1 MSERKAINKY
11 YPPDWDPSKV
21 PKKKKN
27 TNPNAEK
34 VRLMVPFSMKCLQC
48 SEYISARRKFN
59 ARKEIT
65 SEKYMGI
72 KIIRFHIKCPR
83 CNNSLSF
90 QTDPKSAGF
99 IPVNG
104 CARNYE
110 SLTATE
116 AIKPLETEDE
126 IFARLEKQEKE
137 DQEFQEQQQRRKN
150 NPFWQRQAQDN
161 SKDAM
166 SNLEEKLIEQ
176 KREQEVHDHLMYLQ
190 AKTTRLQQS
199 GGQDQLLNQA
209 KEKLRSDLKRDRE
222 EADKTAGFDLAVKP
236 KAPQNSTPEPGP
248 PLTVSGKITVKKARL
263 SNPQPRDV
271 VRVTN
276 DDTAKPVV
284 TKAPGSDSTPST
296 VSDPSNTQN
305 PTPLAPTSVF
315 GDYESSDGE
324 E

>member
-48 SEYISARRKFN
+48 QEYISARRKFN

-83 CNNSLSF
+83 CNYSLLF
-90 QTDPKSAGF
+90 QTDPKTAGF
-99 IPVNG
+99 IPVAG

-110 SLTATE
+110 SLSATE
-116 AIKPLETEDE
+116 TVKPLETEEE
-126 IFARLEKQEKE
+126 IFERLEKQEKE
-137 DQEFQEQQQRRKN
+137 DQDFQEQQKRRKN
-150 NPFWQRQAQDN
+150 NPFWLRQTQDS

-166 SNLEEKLIEQ
+166 SNLEDKLIEQ

-190 AKTTRLQQS
+190 AKATKLQQS
-199 GGQDQLLNQA
+199 GGQDGLVSQA
-209 KEKLRSDLKRDRE
+209 QEKIRLDLKRERE
-222 EADKTAGFDLAVKP
+222 QDEESAKNTLQKSQTTSIPLRKIAHAKCEIKIPLLTAGRFTSRKTDFPSVTSHDSGHVPGNVSALTAVEHSEIAKKP
-236 KAPQNSTPEPGP
+236 E
-248 PLTVSGKITVKKARL
+248 IEM
-263 SNPQPRDV
+263 
-271 VRVTN
+271 
-276 DDTAKPVV
+276 TA
-284 TKAPGSDSTPST
+284 
-296 VSDPSNTQN
+296 DPK
-305 PTPLAPTSVF
+305 SVF
-315 GDYESSDGE
+315 GDYGSSDE